1 MSMRTSVPTA
11 PPRQMRSVRDQFLDV
26 YEQEHART
34 LKVLRAYP
42 NDKPDLRPH
51 PKAKTARELAF
62 MFVIEQTMVEKA
74 LTTGFDWTKP
84 MASPEAPESFDAIL
98 DAFDKGHQR
107 LRGLISVQRDEELS
121 ETVQFLSGPGRI
133 TDQTKID
140 FLWFVL
146 HDQIHH
152 RGQFS
157 VYLRMA
163 EGKVPAIYGPSLDEQ
178 WF

>member
-1 MSMRTSVPTA
+1 MPTSSVPTA
-11 PPRQMRSVRDQFLDV
+11 PPPRARGIRDRFLEV
-26 YEQEHART
+26 YEQEHSRT
-34 LKVLRAYP
+34 LRVLKAFPKDRL
-42 NDKPDLRPH
+42 DLRPH

-62 MFVIEQTMVEKA
+62 MFVVEQGMVEKA
-74 LTTGFDWTKP
+74 LTTGFDFSKTIVLP
-84 MASPEAPESFDAIL
+84 NPPESFDAIIE
-98 DAFDKGHQR
+98 AFEKGHKHVA
-107 LRGLISVQRDEELS
+107 GLISVQRDEELA
-121 ETVQFLSGPGRI
+121 ETIQFPEGPGKMR
-133 TDQTKID
+133 DWPRID

-163 EGKVPAIYGPSLDEQ
+163 DAKVPAIYGPSLDEQ